1 MIYDIN
7 DNNNTEQ
14 NEWDKIPQ
22 TTVDNVMQIMITS
35 INKEF
40 YSQ

>member
-1 MIYDIN
+1 MITMILTILSKTN
-7 DNNNTEQ
+7 G
-14 NEWDKIPQ
+14 DKIPE
-22 TTVDNVMQIMITS
+22 TTIDNVMQIMITS

>member
-1 MIYDIN
+1 MILTILSKTN
-7 DNNNTEQ
+7 G
-14 NEWDKIPQ
+14 DKIPQ

>member
-1 MIYDIN
+1 MITMILTILSKTN
-7 DNNNTEQ
+7 G
-14 NEWDKIPQ
+14 DKIPQ
-22 TTVDNVMQIMITS
+22 TTVDNVMQIMIIS

>member
-1 MIYDIN
+1 MISMII
-7 DNNNTEQ
+7 TILSKT
-14 NEWDKIPQ
+14 NEDKIPQ

>member
-1 MIYDIN
+1 MISMIITVLSKTN
-7 DNNNTEQ
+7 G
-14 NEWDKIPQ
+14 DKIPQ